1 LASLSGEHGGAVL
14 LKVAHGAQGRYAS
27 TARRPG
33 ATRGKGC
40 GVLTYSL
47 RDQKVKAVVKK
58 SSTRQQ
64 TEEAE
69 DIDEAGT

>member
-1 LASLSGEHGGAVL
+1 
-14 LKVAHGAQGRYAS
+14 
-27 TARRPG
+27 
-33 ATRGKGC
+33 
-40 GVLTYSL
+40 VLTYSL